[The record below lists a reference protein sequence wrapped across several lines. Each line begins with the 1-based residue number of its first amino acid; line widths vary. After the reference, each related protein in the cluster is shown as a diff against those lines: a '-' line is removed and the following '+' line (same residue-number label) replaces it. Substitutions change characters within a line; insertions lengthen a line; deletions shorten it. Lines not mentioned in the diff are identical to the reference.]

1 MADRFAA
8 KSNLK
13 GVYAVHWGIGLVG
26 CTITFLLCGGAF
38 YLGADAVQGVLNWI
52 PSFVLDGFKV
62 AAYILPAMSAGVVPL
77 LVAPFLAE
85 TFGVQAVLFSASC
98 VIAAV
103 GGAFCL
109 ARWVAGRKRDAC

>member
-1 MADRFAA
+1 MILVQEDAPMAKLGRVMGFMRF
-8 KSNLK
+8 
-13 GVYAVHWGIGLVG
+13 GL
-26 CTITFLLCGGAF
+26 
-38 YLGADAVQGVLNWI
+38 
-52 PSFVLDGFKV
+52 
-62 AAYILPAMSAGVVPL
+62 MSAGVVPL